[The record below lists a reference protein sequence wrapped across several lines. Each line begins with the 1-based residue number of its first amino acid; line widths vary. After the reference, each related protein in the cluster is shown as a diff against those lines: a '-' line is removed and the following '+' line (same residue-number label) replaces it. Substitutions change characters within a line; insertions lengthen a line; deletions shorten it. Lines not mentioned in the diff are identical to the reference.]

1 MKQEKIL
8 MNNEQARNEI
18 INRSFELLERDRSGK
33 GYICPICGSG
43 TGKNGTGIT
52 ENPKKRKHFT
62 CWTGCFQNADIFDI
76 IGKEYGLNNYTEQF
90 AKCTELLNIHVDET
104 FKADSAYKEKTIK
117 AEETTTLM
125 NTTTV
130 SEANYNDFFLQA
142 KANIKNTRYF
152 EERGISAELVGRF
165 GLGYVERCELL
176 FGLPAVI
183 FPTSESSY
191 TARTVIRNVKHEDRY
206 RKQGNQDEAMLL
218 NIQALQ
224 GNKPVFVV
232 EGEFDALSILEVG
245 NEAVGLGSVN
255 NIGKFIE
262 YIKNNTVKCPA
273 IFFALDKNEVG
284 RTATQRAKQKIEQA
298 QIQIPCFYLDDLY
311 DECEDANELLIKDRA
326 RLRNNLQ
333 RAILPSTKHYID
345 SFVKSIANKDGLCI
359 PTGFEALDKVL
370 GGGLYEGL
378 YIIGAISSLGKTTF
392 ALQIADNIAELGQD
406 VLIFSLEMSRNEL
419 IGKSISRLTFKDS
432 AGKEELPKTY
442 REVVNGNDYKYY
454 GEEEKEHIEQCIV
467 KYGGYAGNL
476 YIHEGMG
483 DISVEEIRKTVDKH
497 ISFTG
502 RKPVV
507 IIDFIQIL
515 EPINEKLSD
524 KQNMDKSV
532 SALKRIARDYGL
544 SVIGISS
551 LNRTSYEKPISMESF
566 KESGAIEY
574 SSDIL
579 LGMQLKG
586 VGTSDFDV
594 NKAKQKEPREVEVV
608 ILKNR
613 NGETG
618 GTIPFFYYPK
628 YNFFLED
635 NGNFIPASD
644 TPFWGSH

>member
-1 MKQEKIL
+1 
-8 MNNEQARNEI
+8 MNREQARIEI
-18 INRSFELLERDRSGK
+18 INRSFELLECDRSRK
-33 GYICPICGSG
+33 GYICPICKSGSH
-43 TGKNGTGIT
+43 KNGTGIT

-76 IGKEYGLNNYTEQF
+76 IGKEYGLNTYTEQF

-104 FKADSAYKEKTIK
+104 FKVDSAYKKKSIK

-130 SEANYNDFFLQA
+130 QETNYNNFFLQA
-142 KANIKNTRYF
+142 KSNVKDTRYF
-152 EERGISAELVGRF
+152 EERGISADIVVRF
-165 GLGYVERCELL
+165 GLGFVKSLKEL
-176 FGLPAVI
+176 GGCPAVI
-183 FPTSESSY
+183 IPTSENSYIARNINSS
-191 TARTVIRNVKHEDRY
+191 APKENRY
-206 RKQGNQDEAMLL
+206 RKIGESMLFNL
-218 NIQALQ
+218 QALQ
-224 GNKPVFVV
+224 SDKPVFVV
-232 EGEFDALSILEVG
+232 EGEFDALSIEEVG
-245 NEAVGLGSVN
+245 YRAVGLGSTS
-255 NIGKFIE
+255 NIGKFVE
-262 YIKNNTVKCPA
+262 YIKNNTVNCPA
-273 IFFALDKNEVG
+273 LLFALDNDEVG
-284 RTATQRAKQKIEQA
+284 RTNTQKVKEQIEQA
-298 QIQIPCFYLDDLY
+298 QIKMPCSYIGDLY
-311 DECEDANELLIKDRA
+311 DECKDSNELLIKDRA

-345 SFVKSIANKDGLCI
+345 SFVKSIENKGGLCI
-359 PTGFEALDKVL
+359 PTGFETLDKVL

-392 ALQIADNIAELGQD
+392 ALQIADNIAESGQD

-483 DISVEEIRKTVDKH
+483 DIGVEEIRKTVDKH

-532 SALKRIARDYGL
+532 SALKRIARDYAL